1 MRVSKDQMRENKRRI
16 LAAAG
21 RLFRERGFAAV
32 SVKDV
37 MQAADMTHGGFYGHF
52 ESKDDLIA
60 QALAG
65 ALEEAREASRT
76 LSPTPSAVVA
86 RYLTPSHRDNHAEG
100 CPLAALATEAI
111 RQPGMVRAE
120 MTASLERQIDALA
133 KSLKG
138 AEGRNEEA
146 GDRRAAIGVWAS
158 MVGALILSR
167 VSTDPALSDEILNE
181 TRSWL
186 ESTVDG
192 TSP

>member
-16 LAAAG
+16 LEAAG

-76 LSPTPSAVVA
+76 RSPTPSAVVA

-138 AEGRNEEA
+138 AEGRNGEA